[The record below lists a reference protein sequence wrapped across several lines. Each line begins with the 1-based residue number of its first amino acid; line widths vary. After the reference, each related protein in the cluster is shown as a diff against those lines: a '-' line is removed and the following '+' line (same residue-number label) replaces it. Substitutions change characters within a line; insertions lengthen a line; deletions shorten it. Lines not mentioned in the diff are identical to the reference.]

1 MGEAALRTTRDSAMG
16 DAWFEVESLGLQ
28 GDTALVKPKLLD
40 GCGRSVGAVD
50 AVGSASMMRKLSSR

>member
-1 MGEAALRTTRDSAMG
+1 MG

-28 GDTALVKPKLLD
+28 GDDPLVKPKLLD